1 MKYGIIDIGSNTIRL
16 NLYLVSENKNIVSLL
31 NKKTVAG
38 LSTYINDG
46 QMTKKGADK
55 LVRILKGFLSIC
67 EHFDIDNVFMFA
79 TAALRNAKNQKQ
91 VLEYVENS
99 IGRNIDLLSGEDEA
113 SMGYLGIREDFDI
126 KTGYIVDIGGG
137 SIEITIVEGGDI
149 TFSTSLTDGHLS
161 LYKQYVER
169 IFPTDKESKNIA
181 KHVRRLLKEYKVPRL
196 SESYPI
202 YGMGGTIRAT
212 GNIAMEIFDLPSN
225 SQLQVSTIKKL
236 ENKLRK
242 VDPNTMN
249 MSLQVVPERIH
260 TITPG
265 VIVLQEIIKYLNA
278 SKVNISSNGARE
290 GYLIRSIEKQ
300 NGK

>member
-1 MKYGIIDIGSNTIRL
+1 M
-16 NLYLVSENKNIVSLL
+16 
-31 NKKTVAG
+31 
-38 LSTYINDG
+38 
-46 QMTKKGADK
+46 
-55 LVRILKGFLSIC
+55 
-67 EHFDIDNVFMFA
+67 
-79 TAALRNAKNQKQ
+79 
-91 VLEYVENS
+91 
-99 IGRNIDLLSGEDEA
+99 
-113 SMGYLGIREDFDI
+113 
-126 KTGYIVDIGGG
+126 DIGGG
-137 SIEITIVEGGDI
+137 SIEITIVENGDI

-169 IFPTDKESKNIA
+169 IFPTDKEAKNIA
-181 KHVRRLLKEYKVPRL
+181 KHVRRLLKKYKVPRL

-242 VDPNTMN
+242 VDPKTMN

-290 GYLIRSIEKQ
+290 GYLIRSIEKE